1 MPFPLLA
8 GLTSFLGSQA
18 GATAIALGQG
28 LGGAIK
34 GVRNRNRQDSQIQRI
49 VADARK
55 AGIHPLAA
63 LGSPVSS
70 SYGTPVT
77 GDSVGDAVSS
87 LGSSRSRRLQDKLL
101 EAQISSERA
110 KEIALLSEAQSRTAI
125 TAARNGATSGAIPL
139 YVDYV
144 DLDGNIMK
152 GPNPQLPDNEQWMSP
167 AWIHMNDRVVRPPVP
182 PQFPGQPWTDS
193 NVPKETKE
201 QRELRRQA
209 YRRFNRTYAPWER

>member
-34 GVRNRNRQDSQIQRI
+34 GIRNRNRQDTQIQRI
-49 VADARK
+49 AADARA

-87 LGSSRSRRLQDKLL
+87 LGSSRSRRLQDDLVR
-101 EAQISSERA
+101 AQISSEKA
-110 KEIALLSEAQSRTAI
+110 KEIALLAEATSRTSIA
-125 TAARNGATSGAIPL
+125 AARNGATSGPIPL

-144 DLDGNIMK
+144 DLDGNVMK
-152 GPNPQLPDNEQWMSP
+152 GPNPNLPDNEQWMSP
-167 AWIHMNDRVVRPPVP
+167 AWIHMNDRFVRPPVP

-193 NVPKETKE
+193 NIPRETLE
-201 QRELRRQA
+201 ERQQRRKA
-209 YRRFNRTYAPWER
+209 YQTFKRNMAPWER